1 MLDCLREKILAL
13 AKIANSLRTLQVNVK
28 SLFCDFLSY
37 FVTFKIS
44 VTSEIFLKMCFFRV
58 RIEQPVPLTG
68 RKVTLATS
76 LILLVDFIQS
86 FFLGDKFSLINSEE
100 IGKCSLWMI
109 CKFALYLLNKNNC
122 KVIEQ
127 MIFLKWS
134 SWTLSSY

>member
-100 IGKCSLWMI
+100 IGKCSL
-109 CKFALYLLNKNNC
+109 
-122 KVIEQ
+122 
-127 MIFLKWS
+127 
-134 SWTLSSY
+134 